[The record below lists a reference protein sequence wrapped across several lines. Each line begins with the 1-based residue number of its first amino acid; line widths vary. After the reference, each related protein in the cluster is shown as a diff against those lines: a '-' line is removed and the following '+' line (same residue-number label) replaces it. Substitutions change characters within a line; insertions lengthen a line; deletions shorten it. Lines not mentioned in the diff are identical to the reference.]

1 MTRVRNPEKAGQ
13 IIYIIQATLEY
24 FFAIIVSGSFLAT
37 LTSHLGMSDSMT
49 GILSAFTSL
58 GCLFQLVSITYSRK
72 KLKGFVITMSL
83 INQAIF
89 ILLFLIPLSNQKG
102 TGISIVFMV
111 VLILAHFF
119 LNFANPK
126 KINWLMSFV
135 EDSNRGIFTAT
146 KEMISLAS
154 GIIFTFIMSA
164 VMDSFLAN
172 GNPNGAFIITAIVLF
187 VIMITQA
194 GCLLFVD
201 DKDVPVKESKNIFKA
216 FAPLLKNKVV
226 LKITLIIAIFEFA
239 YYFSIPFMGIY
250 QINDLK
256 YSLTFISVINLI
268 SSFSRVVF
276 SRFLGKLG
284 DKKGFLYL
292 FNLGLFLSAAST
304 VAIVFLTPSVP
315 LLAVIMMFAH
325 GIILN
330 VGVGALNNSKLN
342 LCYDYVEPRLVADA
356 FAFTIAI
363 PGLIGFVS
371 SLIAGKLVDF
381 IQGNGNTLFG
391 IPVYAQQVLG
401 LISTILFLLD
411 ALCIIF
417 FFKKG
422 MKKTNR
428 RAQES

>member
-1 MTRVRNPEKAGQ
+1 MTREKNPEKRCQ
-13 IIYIIQATLEY
+13 IIYIIQAALEY
-24 FFAIIVSGSFLAT
+24 FFAIMVSGSFLAT
-37 LTSHLGMSDSMT
+37 ITSQLGMSDSMT
-49 GILSAFTSL
+49 GILSSFVSL
-58 GCLFQLVSITYSRK
+58 GCLFQLASITYSRK

-89 ILLFLIPLSNQKG
+89 IILFLLPLSNQKG

-135 EDSNRGIFTAT
+135 ENSNRGTFTAT
-146 KEMISLAS
+146 KEIVSLAS
-154 GIIFTFIMSA
+154 GIVFTFIMSA
-164 VMDSFLAN
+164 VMDSFLAK
-172 GNPNGAFIITAIVLF
+172 GNPNGAFIVTAIVLL

-194 GCLLFVD
+194 VCLFFVD
-201 DKDVPVKESKNIFKA
+201 DKEAPVKESKNIFKA

-226 LKITLIIAIFEFA
+226 LKITLIISIFEFA
-239 YYFSIPFMGIY
+239 FYFSIPFMGVY
-250 QINDLK
+250 QISDLK
-256 YSLTFISVINLI
+256 YSLTFISVISLI
-268 SSFSRVVF
+268 SSFSRVLV

-292 FNLGLFLSAAST
+292 FVFGLLLSAVST
-304 VAIVFLTPSVP
+304 LAVVFISPSSP
-315 LLAVIMMFAH
+315 TLAVIMMFVH

-342 LCYDYVEPRLVADA
+342 LCYDYVKPNLVADA
-356 FAFTIAI
+356 YAFSIAI
-363 PGLIGFVS
+363 PGSIGFIS
-371 SLIAGKLVDF
+371 SLIAGKLVDY

-401 LISTILFLLD
+401 LISTLLLLLD
-411 ALCIIF
+411 VLYIIF
-417 FFKKG
+417 VFEKSKK
-422 MKKTNR
+422 N
-428 RAQES
+428 